1 MKLTYKATNNEG
13 KMIQGVLE
21 AKDVS
26 EAAYYLR
33 GKQLLPI
40 RIQEAKNATSFNPL
54 FFLKKNHTNDLVLF
68 TRQLS
73 SMLTSGLTL
82 IQALRIL
89 KDQMQNATMQEVV
102 DSIMGD
108 VQEGKPLSTALTKYP
123 DFFSPIYISLIKA
136 GESSGFLDKILL
148 RLADNLEKDQKL
160 KSTIKSALLYPVIV
174 IVLMVVVVFVMMIF
188 VIPQL
193 TTLYQNLNIP
203 LPFTTQ
209 VVVGISNFL
218 IIFWPFVIGLI
229 ALIIFAYSRWIKT
242 DSGELIKDDLL
253 LKVPIFGQIVQKSI
267 LTEYARTFGLLVEAG
282 TLVVESL
289 VETADVAGNRIY
301 KSAILDIS
309 KRVEKGITVGDAMQ
323 AYPLFPPL
331 LVQMVK
337 IGEQTGKLDD
347 SLLKASEYFE
357 REVEGEV
364 KGLTTAMEPFIM
376 VVLGIGVAFLIISI
390 ITPIYNLT
398 SSIQ

>member
-1 MKLTYKATNNEG
+1 
-13 KMIQGVLE
+13 
-21 AKDVS
+21 
-26 EAAYYLR
+26 
-33 GKQLLPI
+33 
-40 RIQEAKNATSFNPL
+40 
-54 FFLKKNHTNDLVLF
+54 
-68 TRQLS
+68 
-73 SMLTSGLTL
+73 
-82 IQALRIL
+82 
-89 KDQMQNATMQEVV
+89 MQNATMQEVV

-218 IIFWPFVIGLI
+218 IIFWSILIGLI

-289 VETADVAGNRIY
+289 VQTAVVAGI
-301 KSAILDIS
+301 
-309 KRVEKGITVGDAMQ
+309 GIV
-323 AYPLFPPL
+323 
-331 LVQMVK
+331 
-337 IGEQTGKLDD
+337 
-347 SLLKASEYFE
+347 
-357 REVEGEV
+357 
-364 KGLTTAMEPFIM
+364 
-376 VVLGIGVAFLIISI
+376 
-390 ITPIYNLT
+390 
-398 SSIQ
+398 